1 MKYRDLYGWALGLH
15 LLAAFT
21 YIYIYYFILFIY
33 LLNLDWRL
41 TRSMSG
47 SLGY

>member
-1 MKYRDLYGWALGLH
+1 MKHRDLYGWALGLH

-21 YIYIYYFILFIY
+21 YIYIYIYIY